1 MENANLP
8 AEIRP
13 IETITAEIQILKQR
27 AGEDIIGIGQ
37 RLIEAKEQLQH
48 GEWLPWL
55 RDEVQFSERSAQQ
68 FMRIAKEYSNPQLV
82 ADLGVR
88 KALNLLALPESER
101 EEFAAEKHEVN
112 GEEKSVAE
120 MSARELEQ
128 AIKELQAVRKELKD
142 AKAKLDDA
150 ADEKAGFEE
159 KVAQLNAKIEALENQ
174 PKEVS
179 AVEVVKDEE
188 AERKLQAK
196 IVDLQQQLK
205 DSKEKSKELIQIEAH
220 KITKLK
226 EEKEE
231 AVRAGEQK
239 ADLLRQQ
246 NETLKKQLQTASSG
260 DLSVFKI
267 HFDMAKK
274 NVDDMWEIL
283 VRMKKQDK
291 EQFEKLC
298 KAAEGFAQY
307 AKELLTEAIQAE

>member
-1 MENANLP
+1 MENTNLP

-101 EEFAAEKHEVN
+101 EEFAAEKHEIN

-120 MSARELEQ
+120 MTARELEQ
-128 AIKELQAVRKELKD
+128 TIKELQAVRKELED
-142 AKAKLDDA
+142 AKAELDGVA
-150 ADEKAGFEE
+150 EEKVGYEK

-188 AERKLQAK
+188 AEKKLQAK
-196 IVDLQQQLK
+196 IEDLKQQLK
-205 DSKEKSKELIQIEAH
+205 DSKEKSKELIETEAH
-220 KITKLK
+220 KITKLT

-231 AVRAGEQK
+231 AVRLGEQK
-239 ADLLRQQ
+239 AEILRQQ
-246 NETLKKQLQTASSG
+246 NETLRKQLQAASSE
-260 DLSVFKI
+260 DISVFKI
-267 HFDMAKK
+267 HFDQAKQS
-274 NVDDMWEIL
+274 VDAMWEIL
-283 VRMKKQDK
+283 LRVRNKDR
-291 EQFEKLC
+291 EQYEKLSR
-298 KAAEGFAQY
+298 AAEGFAEY
-307 AKELLTEAIQAE
+307 TRENLTQK